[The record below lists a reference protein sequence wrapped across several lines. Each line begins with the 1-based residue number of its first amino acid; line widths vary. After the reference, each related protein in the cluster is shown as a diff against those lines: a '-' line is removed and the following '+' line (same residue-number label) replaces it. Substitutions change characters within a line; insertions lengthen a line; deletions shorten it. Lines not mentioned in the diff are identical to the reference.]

1 MDFSFS
7 AEDEAFRARAR
18 TWLAE
23 RLDGAGAPFA
33 DLCTDVG
40 PTELD
45 PDRRRSWE
53 QELGAGGWIGL
64 GWSEGALT
72 RQVVWAEE
80 YARARGP
87 APLGIVG
94 EHTVARDAQHQE
106 IAIVGLHESDVFLL
120 SFAQR
125 LYRGIDDIRASCDQV
140 KPLRLDRSPAGD
152 LNCIDERPALPR
164 IVHRR
169 ERQH

>member
-18 TWLAE
+18 SWLAE
-23 RLDGAGAPFA
+23 RLDGADAPFA
-33 DLCTDVG
+33 DLRADREPAAG
-40 PTELD
+40 HQPPAGSDPTELD
-45 PDRRRSWE
+45 PDRRRAWE

-94 EHTVARDAQHQE
+94 EQ
-106 IAIVGLHESDVFLL
+106 LL
-120 SFAQR
+120 APTLLRFGSKAQR
-125 LYRGIDDIRASCDQV
+125 ERFLPPIA
-140 KPLRLDRSPAGD
+140 AGTEIW
-152 LNCIDERPALPR
+152 C
-164 IVHRR
+164 
-169 ERQH
+169 